1 MMLKEKKLEFQQEL
15 EDTIEEHKIYELFE
29 GMMKSLIINKPEDP
43 IDYLIKSLEQTERK
57 QFTIF
62 KKNHQNGD
70 LFYLLR
76 ISNNDRFICILA
88 KRYVVIGPPGSESH
102 DISLRM
108 VEQLKENAGGI
119 ECVNLGDKFNSEMT
133 KR

>member
-1 MMLKEKKLEFQQEL
+1 
-15 EDTIEEHKIYELFE
+15 
-29 GMMKSLIINKPEDP
+29 MMKSLIINKPEDP
-43 IDYLIKSLEQTERK
+43 IDYLIKSLEQTEP
-57 QFTIF
+57 
-62 KKNHQNGD
+62 
-70 LFYLLR
+70 
-76 ISNNDRFICILA
+76 